1 MEKYK
6 IMECLE
12 KLTVSEYRLAIK
24 LLPKMIGR
32 SQNTFWNY
40 VKIKSTDKADI
51 PYTVV
56 VALEKF
62 FGLIPGELINIE
74 ISAEHVSELIR
85 RFREQQESG
94 PG

>member
-1 MEKYK
+1 MKKYK

-12 KLTVSEYRLAIK
+12 KLTVNEYRISNK

-40 VKIKSTDKADI
+40 VKIKSPDMANI

-62 FGLIPGELINIE
+62 FGMMPGELINIE
-74 ISAEHVSELIR
+74 VNAEHYPELIR
-85 RFREQQESG
+85 RFRVQQESG
-94 PG
+94 AG